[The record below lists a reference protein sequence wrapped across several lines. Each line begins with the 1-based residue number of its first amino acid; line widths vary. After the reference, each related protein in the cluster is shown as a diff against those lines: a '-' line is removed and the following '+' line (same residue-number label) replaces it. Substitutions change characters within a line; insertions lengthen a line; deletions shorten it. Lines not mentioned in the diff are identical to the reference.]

1 MTGDTELSRKEA
13 TPTVSSLTGLGHMK
27 SYYIFVF
34 CFLALFALLEF
45 ADLDAEYDSMGWT
58 VQHDEKLVVPDARSL
73 YLGGDQKLLDYHEP
87 VSACFGILGPYV
99 TSLGFRLFGL
109 NNYGLRFVFTVI
121 SVASM
126 ALLALSLLRLHPS
139 WLGVLFCVVNLVN
152 YRYFVMAHYAL
163 IEDVLIFSL
172 CGIAWLYVSRP
183 KTLLAILNP
192 LAFCG
197 GVLFLFKQ
205 MFPVYMLSFL
215 GCIALSERVSFRRF
229 VKFVAWSLA
238 GLIVFGSLQLAVL
251 HKMGMLSLYT
261 NNISRAVHVLAGG
274 STDGVSLQI
283 YPEAPGLL
291 GIVPDFVHFLRLWY
305 APVYAHPNIWFGWKQ
320 ISLLEAT
327 TSMLL
332 LLGLLGVSLWLLR
345 RKKLS
350 RSTIALGM
358 FLVGMLVVLSSTFFY
373 VKRALPLFPIT
384 FLFLTS
390 LLRDMLHG
398 STGTRMAKALTRVAL
413 WCTIFFVIYYVI
425 WQGAYVLAKGS
436 AIRSH
441 GVERNSRG
449 LEELVPEKA
458 AVFMHCYGLRFFW
471 QTRRRIVSGD
481 DQLMNNEMI
490 LAKALREKA
499 RFVLLS
505 DRGGTIG
512 QSECPD
518 CPPWQVR
525 KRHLYF
531 SDITDSGYPMVYVLY
546 EMAYG
551 EGSKT
556 SRGAEPS

>member
-1 MTGDTELSRKEA
+1 VTVDSKDTLKDTE
-13 TPTVSSLTGLGHMK
+13 PTISPSTGLGHMK
-27 SYYIFVF
+27 SYYVLVF
-34 CFLALFALLEF
+34 CFLALFAFLEF
-45 ADLDAEYDSMGWT
+45 VDLNAEYDSMGWT

-73 YLGGDQKLLDYHEP
+73 YLGGDQKLSDYREP
-87 VSACFGILGPYV
+87 ASAGFGILGPYL

-109 NNYGLRFVFTVI
+109 NNYGLRFVCTAM

-126 ALLALSLLRLHPS
+126 ALLAFSLLRLHPS
-139 WLGVLFCVVNLVN
+139 WLGVLFCVINLIN
-152 YRYFVMAHYAL
+152 YRYFIMAHYAL
-163 IEDVLIFSL
+163 IEDILILSL
-172 CGIAWLYVSRP
+172 CGIAWLYISRP
-183 KTLLAILNP
+183 KTLVAILNP
-192 LAFCG
+192 LAFFG

-205 MFPVYMLSFL
+205 MFPVYWLSFL
-215 GCIALSERVSFRRF
+215 GCIALSERVSLRSF
-229 VKFVAWSLA
+229 VKFVVWSLA

-261 NNISRAVHVLAGG
+261 NNISRAVHVFAGG
-274 STDGVSLQI
+274 STDGLSLQI
-283 YPEAPGLL
+283 YPEAPGLV
-291 GIVPDFVHFLRLWY
+291 GIVPHFADLLTLWY
-305 APVYAHPNIWFGWKQ
+305 MPHYAHPKIWFGWKQ
-320 ISLLEAT
+320 ISLWQANRA
-327 TSMLL
+327 MLL
-332 LLGLLGVSLWLLR
+332 FLGLLGVSLWLLR

-398 STGTRMAKALTRVAL
+398 STGTRMAKALTRAAL

-471 QTRRRIVSGD
+471 QTRRRIISGD
-481 DQLMNNEMI
+481 DQLMNNEII

-531 SDITDSGYPMVYVLY
+531 SDITDSGYPNVYVLY
-546 EMAYG
+546 ELAYG

-556 SRGAEPS
+556 SGGAEPS